1 MRRKILAGNWKM
13 HGLTVDIQEIN
24 EISKFSKNCE
34 TEIILCPPIT
44 LVSKLSSFN
53 TESSLKLGAQNCH
66 FNQEGAHTGEIS
78 AKMLSDIGLTHVIL
92 GHSERR
98 NEHSETNKI
107 LKKKIKAAWEND
119 LTTIVC
125 VGESAET
132 AKNGL
137 TDFFIQ
143 DQVTKTL
150 PKNIKVNRLVIAYE
164 PIWAIGTGEVPSLK
178 RISKTHDLIRNLIK
192 NNYGSLAANSIRIIY
207 GGSLNQENS
216 KDIFSLSNVD
226 GGLVGGASLTH
237 KSFIPIISSLET
249 QPIVI

>member
-13 HGLTVDIQEIN
+13 HGLTVDLQEIN
-24 EISKFSKNCE
+24 EISKFSKSCE
-34 TEIILCPPIT
+34 TEIILFPPIT
-44 LVSKLSSFN
+44 LVSKVSSSI

-66 FNQEGAHTGEIS
+66 FNQAGAHTGEIS
-78 AKMLSDIGLTHVIL
+78 AKMLTDIGLTHVIL

-98 NEHSETNKI
+98 TAHFETNEI
-107 LKKKIKAAWEND
+107 LRKKIKAAWEND

-143 DQVTKTL
+143 DQLTKTL
-150 PKNIKVNRLVIAYE
+150 PNLIKVNRLIIAYE

-178 RISKTHDLIRNLIK
+178 QIKKTHDLIRNLIK

-207 GGSLNQENS
+207 GGSLNQDNS
-216 KDIFSLSNVD
+216 KDIFSLPNVD

-237 KSFIPIISSLET
+237 KSFIQIISSLEI
-249 QPIVI
+249 QPN

>member
-13 HGLTVDIQEIN
+13 NGLTIDLQEII
-24 EISKFSKNCE
+24 EISNFSKDCN

-44 LVSKLSSFN
+44 LVSKIPSSIIG
-53 TESSLKLGAQNCH
+53 SSLQLGAQNCH
-66 FNQEGAHTGEIS
+66 FNEVGAHTGEIS
-78 AKMLSDIGLTHVIL
+78 AKMLTDIGLTHVIL

-107 LKKKIKAAWEND
+107 LKKKIKMAWENN

-132 AKNGL
+132 SRNGL
-137 TDFFIQ
+137 TDSFIQ

-150 PKNIKVNRLVIAYE
+150 PEQIQVNKLVIAYE

-178 RISKTHDLIRNLIK
+178 QISKTHNLIRKLI
-192 NNYGSLAANSIRIIY
+192 NINYGLLAANSVRIIY
-207 GGSLNQENS
+207 GGSLNHKNA
-216 KDIFSLSNVD
+216 KDIFNLPNVD

-249 QPIVI
+249 NLK

>member
-1 MRRKILAGNWKM
+1 
-13 HGLTVDIQEIN
+13 
-24 EISKFSKNCE
+24 
-34 TEIILCPPIT
+34 
-44 LVSKLSSFN
+44 
-53 TESSLKLGAQNCH
+53 
-66 FNQEGAHTGEIS
+66 
-78 AKMLSDIGLTHVIL
+78 MLSDIGLTHVIL

-150 PKNIKVNRLVIAYE
+150 PKNIKVNRL
-164 PIWAIGTGEVPSLK
+164 
-178 RISKTHDLIRNLIK
+178 K
-192 NNYGSLAANSIRIIY
+192 N
-207 GGSLNQENS
+207 
-216 KDIFSLSNVD
+216 IFFN
-226 GGLVGGASLTH
+226 G
-237 KSFIPIISSLET
+237 SFIIN
-249 QPIVI
+249 